1 MKKYFMIATLALIVS
16 VGLTLLSACQTT
28 KDTNYES
35 YVAVDINPSYEL
47 MVNSEGKV
55 TGFYK
60 TNEDALVAM
69 NEKTVVGMSIDLAV
83 VTLIDEAEQQGYFKG
98 DDKHV
103 LITTLAEDESIKH
116 RVEAKIEKKIQS
128 YENEHQVAIELSKDH
143 QEPNAFEINRSVQLQ
158 VSIGKLR
165 LIEALMAFE
174 IELTYEEAKAMSINE
189 IMSRLNTHQTQLS
202 DGLPKN
208 YQNMYQ
214 AVIARRYMTFRLAKV
229 NLIAALAQSK
239 LLLEPTFY
247 DDYLKETSLTKTALV
262 DLYKDYQNDLRQID
276 TTSSITAETEIN
288 QMILLDTVIIEKTDA
303 LNAIDLEIKA
313 LFDSYHQEKK
323 AQVITELKAK
333 LVLRTEILD
342 QLNERVYELIE
353 TNYEAYLDYYIYVN
367 FEVKLLTSKEM
378 AFEYKAIFET
388 HNEIFKSYGL
398 SIEGFEALFELNLEA
413 QLNTIRNQFL
423 AQMQQTKETIF
434 ELKNSVSV
442 RINIEV
448 EMRKQQ
454 GSK

>member
-16 VGLTLLSACQTT
+16 VGLTLLSACQTSE
-28 KDTNYES
+28 DTNYES

-47 MVNSEGKV
+47 MVNSDGKV

-98 DDKHV
+98 DEKHV
-103 LITTLAEDESIKH
+103 LITTLAEDESIKN

-174 IELTYEEAKAMSINE
+174 VELTYEEAKAMSVNE

-214 AVIARRYMTFRLAKV
+214 AV
-229 NLIAALAQSK
+229 
-239 LLLEPTFY
+239 
-247 DDYLKETSLTKTALV
+247 
-262 DLYKDYQNDLRQID
+262 
-276 TTSSITAETEIN
+276 
-288 QMILLDTVIIEKTDA
+288 
-303 LNAIDLEIKA
+303 
-313 LFDSYHQEKK
+313 
-323 AQVITELKAK
+323 
-333 LVLRTEILD
+333 
-342 QLNERVYELIE
+342 
-353 TNYEAYLDYYIYVN
+353 
-367 FEVKLLTSKEM
+367 
-378 AFEYKAIFET
+378 
-388 HNEIFKSYGL
+388 
-398 SIEGFEALFELNLEA
+398 
-413 QLNTIRNQFL
+413 
-423 AQMQQTKETIF
+423 
-434 ELKNSVSV
+434 
-442 RINIEV
+442 
-448 EMRKQQ
+448 
-454 GSK
+454 